1 MPYSNTHAR
10 AKRLRAIS
18 AYGKRLLAG
27 SILSIVAIAGGASP
41 SSSAEAKCEAPE
53 KVVLGQ
59 FQGSGVA
66 LTSDI
71 AVAKGFYD
79 EIAKA
84 CPTTI
89 EIATFTSPQAMVSG
103 LIGKQL
109 NFALFT
115 PTNSILSALQGQ
127 EMVNLVNLGQSAGL
141 VFFAGVEH
149 KDRGTG
155 LDALK
160 TFAEPGSV
168 WALTSLKTLTQSIA
182 MALIEKSGGDPSA
195 IDYVSVGIAG
205 VGPAVVSGKAVIGA
219 GTAMQA
225 GQLVSSGQVYP
236 VFNTGGRQAYD
247 VAGFQPALG
256 LHAMP
261 EFVESYPVLAQKLIE
276 AHLKGLFF
284 IQENRDNPKAVYDL
298 MPDTYRAQT
307 GFDVFE
313 ASWKWNSGFFLPVT
327 GLLSEEDIKNVNDF
341 MMKIG
346 TTSKPGTVRL
356 RPDLVAAAYEA
367 VGRKPPTESIDISVL
382 DQIPNN

>member
-205 VGPAVVSGKAVIGA
+205 VGPAVPPSEACETEEQTSIRSVPSSPIRSNLRSARSKARPRWGSGRPSKSRNGWNRVISSPWSRTMRPTSAGEPSKARKSFSKISTPSNPA
-219 GTAMQA
+219 AAIADSFSRRSPEIET
-225 GQLVSSGQVYP
+225 
-236 VFNTGGRQAYD
+236 
-247 VAGFQPALG
+247 VA
-256 LHAMP
+256 
-261 EFVESYPVLAQKLIE
+261 I
-276 AHLKGLFF
+276 
-284 IQENRDNPKAVYDL
+284 
-298 MPDTYRAQT
+298 
-307 GFDVFE
+307 DVFMAALLTRGGCGIRGVR
-313 ASWKWNSGFFLPVT
+313 ASLGPTPARGRRAVPLP
-327 GLLSEEDIKNVNDF
+327 
-341 MMKIG
+341 
-346 TTSKPGTVRL
+346 
-356 RPDLVAAAYEA
+356 AA
-367 VGRKPPTESIDISVL
+367 
-382 DQIPNN
+382 PNPAARGPM